1 MRGKNAFIDRIRVDK
16 ECDTAEIVRRLKN
29 NEISIQNLN
38 EIQKEEIYLFLKN
51 QVLSKRS
58 KLTSLKNRV
67 LCNRAKYLCEKKKN
81 IKY

>member
-1 MRGKNAFIDRIRVDK
+1 MREKNAFIDRIRVDK

-38 EIQKEEIYLFLKN
+38 EIQKKEIYLFLKN

>member
-1 MRGKNAFIDRIRVDK
+1 MKEKKSFIDRIHVNK
-16 ECDTAEIVRRLKN
+16 ECDTADIVRRLKN
-29 NEISIQNLN
+29 NEISIESLN

-58 KLTSLKNRV
+58 RVTSLKNRV

-81 IKY
+81 VKY